1 MSVLMPRVLIAED
14 NDDLRTLCRIH
25 LENAG
30 MEVVEAANGYEALDA
45 GRREDVDIAVLD
57 VMMPGLD
64 GLRVA
69 EILLGER
76 PDLRVAFLS
85 ARTSFEDQLEGLERG
100 AVDYITKPFDPAAL
114 AERVEDLLA
123 EDRVTD
129 VTTIRAERQE
139 RLR

>member
-1 MSVLMPRVLIAED
+1 MPRVLIAED
-14 NDDLRTLCRIH
+14 NADLRALCRLH
-25 LENAG
+25 LERAG
-30 MEVVEAANGYEALDA
+30 MEVLEAANGYEALEA
-45 GRREDVDIAVLD
+45 ARREEVDIALLD

-69 EILLGER
+69 EILLGEL
-76 PDLRVAFLS
+76 PEGFRVAFLS

-100 AVDYITKPFDPAAL
+100 AVDYITKPFDPAEL
-114 AERVEDLLA
+114 AERVEELLA